1 MQKVVPMYD
10 HLAVNTE
17 SVNVTF
23 HHCPGYSN
31 KKKKIG
37 D

>member
-23 HHCPGYSN
+23 HTAQVTVI
-31 KKKKIG
+31 KKENW
-37 D
+37 